1 MRWTAALVDERLGV
15 RADDLHRHLERL
27 EEGHRGI
34 HEKLAALRVDE
45 LLGRGPGSL
54 GALTEETGRFLNWA
68 CGHEGYAAQA
78 ELWFNP
84 PVALDHRPG
93 AVGVRQVNER
103 IVEQP
108 FVFAGLAGLEPGSR
122 ILDVGGSESTV
133 ALSLAGLGH
142 EVTVVDP
149 RGYPLAHPLL
159 RSPACR
165 LDQLDP
171 RLDGFDGAVCLSAIE
186 HFGLGAYEDA
196 SRPADDDAR
205 LDLAALAELRRR
217 LRPGGVLVLTVP
229 FGAAAGVDGFERV
242 YDNAGLAELLAGWRV
257 RRARAAWQVDALTWV
272 GGSLG
277 EPLAARGVALVLAT
291 SDAT

>member
-1 MRWTAALVDERLGV
+1 MRWTAALVDERLGE

-27 EEGHRGI
+27 EDGHRGI
-34 HEKLAALRVDE
+34 HEKLAALRVSE

-68 CGHEGYAAQA
+68 EGHEGYAAQA
-78 ELWFNP
+78 DLWFNP

-93 AVGVRQVNER
+93 AVAVRQVNER

-133 ALSLAGLGH
+133 ALSLAGLGY

-149 RGYPLAHPLL
+149 RGYPLAHPLV
-159 RSPACR
+159 RSPGCR

-171 RLDGFDGAVCLSAIE
+171 ALDEFDGAVCLSAIE
-186 HFGLGAYEDA
+186 HFGLGAYADP
-196 SRPADDDAR
+196 SRPAQNAR

-217 LRPGGVLVLTVP
+217 LRPGGVLALTVP
-229 FGAAAGVDGFERV
+229 FGAVARVDDFERV
-242 YDNAGLAELLAGWRV
+242 YDNDGLAELLAGWRV
-257 RRARAAWQVDALTWV
+257 TRARAAWQVDPLTWIE
-272 GGSLG
+272 GSLK
-277 EPLAARGVALVLAT
+277 EPLAARGVALVLAAN
-291 SDAT
+291 DAG